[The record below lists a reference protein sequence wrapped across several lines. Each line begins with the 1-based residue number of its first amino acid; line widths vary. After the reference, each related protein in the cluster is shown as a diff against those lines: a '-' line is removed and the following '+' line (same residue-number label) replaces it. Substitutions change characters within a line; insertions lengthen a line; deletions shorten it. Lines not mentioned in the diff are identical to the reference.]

1 MIVICADDMTSSG
14 RGWIILTLMQFT
26 RHADMPPRMGMR
38 HRAFTLIELLV
49 VIAIIAILAAM
60 LLPAL
65 SKAKIRA
72 QAIACMNNLR
82 QVGLSV
88 HIYSGDYSDY
98 FPPNFSNSDPG
109 SWVEG
114 QLDWGLSP
122 DNTNVLKLLNAA
134 LGPYLKNTG
143 VYKCPGDTYLA
154 GAGSLKMA
162 RVRSIAMNA
171 FVEGGAYRGSGSYWY
186 PGYRKYDKT
195 SDVTSPAPADLW
207 LMVDEHPDS
216 INDGWMITNPAATNY
231 WTDLPG
237 SLHAG
242 ACGFT
247 FTDGHSEIKH
257 WSDASTKLPVKRV
270 DYKGSEAGFRDAS
283 WMIGHSTRLV
293 GQN

>member
-1 MIVICADDMTSSG
+1 MKIVVQPPGGSG
-14 RGWIILTLMQFT
+14 RRSRPM
-26 RHADMPPRMGMR
+26 
-38 HRAFTLIELLV
+38 AFTLIELLV

-65 SKAKIRA
+65 SKAKVRA

-82 QVGLSV
+82 QAGLSI
-88 HIYSGDYSDY
+88 HAYTGDFNDY

-114 QLDWGLSP
+114 EMSWSYAS
-122 DNTNVLKLLNAA
+122 DNTNTLKLLKAA
-134 LGPYLKNTG
+134 LGPYLKSPA
-143 VYKCPGDTYLA
+143 VYKCAADTFLSGA
-154 GAGSLKMA
+154 GAFTQV

-186 PGYRKYDKT
+186 PIYRKYDKT
-195 SDVTSPAPADLW
+195 ADVTSPNPSDLW

-216 INDGWMITNPAATNY
+216 INDGWMITNPTTTNA
-231 WTDLPG
+231 WLDLPG

-242 ACGFT
+242 ACGFN
-247 FTDGHSEIKH
+247 FTDGHSEIKR
-257 WSDASTKLPVKRV
+257 WSDTSTKLPVKRQ

-283 WMIGHSTRLV
+283 WMIGHSTSRLP
-293 GQN
+293 